1 MAEHAPKAERHAED
15 LADDGRERRA
25 ADAQLRKR
33 ADAEDHQRVEDDV
46 DDRAG
51 QTLTHRDDHVAARL
65 LDLLA
70 HHGDKH
76 ENAHAHRDMR
86 ILDRK
91 SRNRL
96 ARTECADEYT
106 RQSPAEDEERD
117 TADDCQRNAV
127 LRRQVRRLLPSF
139 AQTARDE
146 RVYTHACADADRND
160 QHLER
165 IDERDRRKRILR
177 ILRDK
182 DAVDDVVQRVDD
194 HGDHRRERHR
204 KDQRP
209 HFRGSHFVLLF
220 QIYPP

>member
-1 MAEHAPKAERHAED
+1 MLMPTAICEYWIAKVETASLAP
-15 LADDGRERRA
+15 
-25 ADAQLRKR
+25 
-33 ADAEDHQRVEDDV
+33 
-46 DDRAG
+46 
-51 QTLTHRDDHVAARL
+51 
-65 LDLLA
+65 
-70 HHGDKH
+70 
-76 ENAHAHRDMR
+76 NAPTNTPDNA
-86 ILDRK
+86 
-91 SRNRL
+91 
-96 ARTECADEYT
+96 
-106 RQSPAEDEERD
+106 
-117 TADDCQRNAV
+117 ADDCQRNAV
-127 LRRQVRRLLPSF
+127 FRRQVRRLLPSF

>member
-25 ADAQLRKR
+25 ADAHLRER
-33 ADAEDHQRVEDDV
+33 ADAEDHQRVKNDV
-46 DDRAG
+46 DDRAD

-76 ENAHAHRDMR
+76 ENAHADRDMR
-86 ILDRK
+86 ILNGVCRHG
-91 SRNRL
+91 L
-96 ARTECADEYT
+96 ARAERTDKRA
-106 RQSPAEDEERD
+106 RQSPAEDEECD
-117 TADDCQRNAV
+117 AADDRKRHAV